1 MALFESSWDT
11 KSSNEAL
18 VRNSAPSLKPKIGKN
33 NNNRRDSAAKPSASI
48 EGNGEGTNIDLDK
61 LLKKMSDISG
71 GGTKGNG
78 KEKAKGKGK
87 EKAKRNEKES
97 GQKGKLKEKELKGT
111 AIPVPPI
118 PEAIAKSP
126 KAKKQKRKENEVPEG
141 SEDNAT
147 AGAKRKA
154 EESDSAVKSKKQKK
168 NKEHTQAEPK
178 ASNEHIK
185 NTNVPAAEEQV
196 HGKLS
201 ELQKLVK
208 ENLQGSKFRHQTKS
222 WPSNPV
228 DLIST
233 SLSTLSPRSI
243 IVDLGCGDAQL
254 AKTLVPQGLNVLSFD
269 LVSDNKW
276 VVAADICTRIP
287 LPGSENSQCEGA
299 IADACVCSLSLM
311 STNWIG
317 CAREAWRVLRIG
329 GRFVVAEVTSRFRD
343 SKEFTKVLS
352 ELGFELVEQS
362 APSTHFL
369 LFEFRKVERKGSIQT
384 SWNNIQKNSEGLLK
398 ACEYKRR

>member
-18 VRNSAPSLKPKIGKN
+18 VRNSAPSLKPKIGKK
-33 NNNRRDSAAKPSASI
+33 NNNRRDSTTKPSASI

-126 KAKKQKRKENEVPEG
+126 KAKKQKRKEKEVPEG

-208 ENLQGSKFRHQTKS
+208 ENLQGSKFRIINEKLYKS
-222 WPSNPV
+222 SSQEAV
-228 DLIST
+228 DMMRKEPETYSE
-233 SLSTLSPRSI
+233 
-243 IVDLGCGDAQL
+243 A
-254 AKTLVPQGLNVLSFD
+254 
-269 LVSDNKW
+269 
-276 VVAADICTRIP
+276 IP
-287 LPGSENSQCEGA
+287 H
-299 IADACVCSLSLM
+299 
-311 STNWIG
+311 WI
-317 CAREAWRVLRIG
+317 
-329 GRFVVAEVTSRFRD
+329 
-343 SKEFTKVLS
+343 
-352 ELGFELVEQS
+352 Q
-362 APSTHFL
+362 APNQIMAF
-369 LFEFRKVERKGSIQT
+369 
-384 SWNNIQKNSEGLLK
+384 
-398 ACEYKRR
+398 

>member
-18 VRNSAPSLKPKIGKN
+18 VRNSAPSLKPKIGKK
-33 NNNRRDSAAKPSASI
+33 NNNRRDSTTKPSASI

-126 KAKKQKRKENEVPEG
+126 KAKKQKRKEKEVPEG

-185 NTNVPAAEEQV
+185 NANVPAAEEQY
-196 HGKLS
+196 HIG
-201 ELQKLVK
+201 
-208 ENLQGSKFRHQTKS
+208 FRHQTKS

-269 LVSDNKW
+269 LASDNKW

-287 LPGSENSQCEGA
+287 LPGSENSQCEG
-299 IADACVCSLSLM
+299 L
-311 STNWIG
+311 
-317 CAREAWRVLRIG
+317 
-329 GRFVVAEVTSRFRD
+329 
-343 SKEFTKVLS
+343 
-352 ELGFELVEQS
+352 
-362 APSTHFL
+362 
-369 LFEFRKVERKGSIQT
+369 
-384 SWNNIQKNSEGLLK
+384 
-398 ACEYKRR
+398 